1 MKVLLSTAY
10 LPNIQYMFYV
20 INSENVS
27 IEKHENYIKQS
38 YRNRTRIL
46 TANGVLD
53 LVIPVK
59 KTDNLNI
66 SNIEI
71 SYQENWQIKH
81 WRAITSAYKNSPYFD
96 FFEQEIN
103 ELYTIRPVRLFDYN
117 LLQLNTILK
126 LLRIKKNIQLTNEYV
141 KESIDQL
148 DMRYLIHPKL
158 DYKSDIQSTETISK
172 SYYQTFGDKFPF
184 CPNLSILDLIFN
196 QGIETCNYFKV

>member
-27 IEKHENYIKQS
+27 IERHENYIKQS

-81 WRAITSAYKNSPYFD
+81 LRAITSASKNSPYFD

-103 ELYTIRPVRLFDYN
+103 ELYTIKPEKLFDYN

-126 LLRIKKNIQLTNEYV
+126 ILRIKKNIQLTNEFV
-141 KESIDQL
+141 KESIDQI

-158 DYKSDIQSTETISK
+158 DYASDLQSNETINK
-172 SYYQTFGDKFPF
+172 PYYQTFGDKLPF

-196 QGIETCNYFKV
+196 QGIETGNYFKV